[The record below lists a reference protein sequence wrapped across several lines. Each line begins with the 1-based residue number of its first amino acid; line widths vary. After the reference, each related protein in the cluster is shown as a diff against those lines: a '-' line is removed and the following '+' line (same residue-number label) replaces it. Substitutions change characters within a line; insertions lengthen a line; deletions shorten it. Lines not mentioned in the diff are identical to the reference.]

1 VAWMSVCCECCV
13 SSGRDLCDELITSPE
28 KSNRVWC
35 GVVYPLEAAWMRRPW
50 PTGGGGGLWLRR
62 QKKKEMEIRL
72 PGRTALPQSVKF
84 YKCRSDGVV
93 NVCNMHVMSCS
104 ISLSRR
110 SAVVTPEA
118 IIQHKTVLQLSHK
131 SALRNKSP
139 IFFIS
144 LRLAVL
150 LKAR

>member
-1 VAWMSVCCECCV
+1 VNE
-13 SSGRDLCDELITSPE
+13 DSPPQWGPLSQKEE
-28 KSNRVWC
+28 KN
-35 GVVYPLEAAWMRRPW
+35 
-50 PTGGGGGLWLRR
+50 
-62 QKKKEMEIRL
+62 METRL
-72 PGRTALPQSVKF
+72 PGRAALHQSMRF
-84 YKCRSDGVV
+84 YKCISHGVV
-93 NVCNMHVMSCS
+93 NVCNMHAISCS

-118 IIQHKTVLQLSHK
+118 ISQHKNVLQHLHK
-131 SALRNKSP
+131 SALRNKSS